1 VYGWLD
7 GRMGGWVDGWIGRWT
22 DELTREKANAL
33 RDRRTNECM
42 DGLNERLEAWTDQD
56 IRKDG

>member
-1 VYGWLD
+1 
-7 GRMGGWVDGWIGRWT
+7 VDGWIGRWT